1 MLGAPHN
8 RLRVHQPFITCAVL
22 QLLQIRGPLK
32 LAVESGDLDFCSAA
46 LVRNL
51 CEKVFTGTCIL
62 DSQPVYYERKVR
74 DTEF

>member
-1 MLGAPHN
+1 M
-8 RLRVHQPFITCAVL
+8 L
-22 QLLQIRGPLK
+22 QLLQIHGPLK